1 MNGDMIWNDEEGSEF
16 SSNFKRQIF
25 FNSLLFGNLRASDF
39 KIFSEFSKWFLC
51 AIISCI

>member
-16 SSNFKRQIF
+16 FSNFKRQIF